1 MRCPAPELAQEVRPV
16 HRIYAAT
23 LEYKEFLD
31 QGQPVFFDVPN
42 QPGSVV
48 SALQLGKKLLVRRT
62 DFGPAPA
69 VLEVKLPD
77 GTTLRVPK
85 PDGKSVV
92 LTRP

>member
-1 MRCPAPELAQEVRPV
+1 MSRARAGAGSPLRPPGLDT
-16 HRIYAAT
+16 A
-23 LEYKEFLD
+23 LEYREFLD
-31 QGQPVFFDVPN
+31 HGRPVLFDVPK

-62 DFGPAPA
+62 DFPPAPA